1 MNQYNLI
8 SPDNNKIYYGTN
20 PKSVATKVFR
30 NLVKN
35 NLNQS
40 RICLEDKNT
49 KRKYFF
55 IGVTNKKLNT
65 YEEIINKKNSNQ
77 IGGSIEQIDDKD
89 FLKKL
94 SELSGSINLSIDEL
108 VKILKT
114 KYDPESE
121 SEGGENNII
130 TLVTEGL
137 SKLDTL
143 NNNVETINKEITAIR
158 DTVSPRPPQENIYG
172 TNIQLGTPTESSG
185 FCNIM

>member
-65 YEEIINKKNSNQ
+65 YEVCLDIISLLRF
-77 IGGSIEQIDDKD
+77 GCA
-89 FLKKL
+89 
-94 SELSGSINLSIDEL
+94 
-108 VKILKT
+108 V
-114 KYDPESE
+114 
-121 SEGGENNII
+121 
-130 TLVTEGL
+130 
-137 SKLDTL
+137 
-143 NNNVETINKEITAIR
+143 R
-158 DTVSPRPPQENIYG
+158 H
-172 TNIQLGTPTESSG
+172 
-185 FCNIM
+185 